1 MRKIEVMGSG
11 YARPQHRIDN
21 QDLETILD
29 TSDEWIV
36 QRTGIHSRYVSTE
49 ETTSML
55 AARAAQAALDNAG
68 VDTEAIALLI
78 VATLSGDQPMPSTAC
93 LVQEQLGMMDQD
105 IMAFDLNAACSGF
118 LFALQCASAMLE
130 DGQCALIIGAEN
142 LSKVIDW
149 TDRGTSILFG
159 DGAGAMIIRKG
170 AQGKESWHFARSKG
184 DPNRVLDIP
193 GKTLSDVPC
202 RNVAEHYRYLSM
214 DGREVFRFAVGAMQE
229 AIEEVLKRAGKTVD
243 EADLIIPH
251 QANIRIL
258 AAVARHMGLPMER
271 FFVNLD
277 EFGNTSAA
285 SVPIAFAQAMEQGR
299 LSKGMNVIL
308 VGFGGGLTYGASW
321 LEL

>member
-68 VDTEAIALLI
+68 VDKEAITLLI

-105 IMAFDLNAACSGF
+105 LAAFDLNAACGEF
-118 LFALQCASAMLE
+118 CAAVCQRHAG
-130 DGQCALIIGAEN
+130 DGRCALIIGAEN
-142 LSKVIDW
+142 NRVIIW

-159 DGAGAMIIRKG
+159 DGASAMIIRGLKAG
-170 AQGKESWHFARSKG
+170 SWHFARSDLTVLTSGQDAG
-184 DPNRVLDIP
+184 DRLPQCGRALP
-193 GKTLSDVPC
+193 LS
-202 RNVAEHYRYLSM
+202 EHGWPRYSA
-214 DGREVFRFAVGAMQE
+214 GRRHET
-229 AIEEVLKRAGKTVD
+229 IEEVLKRAGKTID

>member
-68 VDTEAIALLI
+68 VDKEAIALLI

-105 IMAFDLNAACSGF
+105 LMAFDLN
-118 LFALQCASAMLE
+118 
-130 DGQCALIIGAEN
+130 
-142 LSKVIDW
+142 
-149 TDRGTSILFG
+149 GTSILFG

-229 AIEEVLKRAGKTVD
+229 AIEEVLKRAGKTID

>member
-1 MRKIEVMGSG
+1 MRKLEVMGSG
-11 YARPQHRIDN
+11 SARPQHRLDN

-68 VDTEAIALLI
+68 VDKEAIALLI

-105 IMAFDLNAACSGF
+105 LMAFDLNAACSGF

-159 DGAGAMIIRKG
+159 DGA
-170 AQGKESWHFARSKG
+170 SKG

-229 AIEEVLKRAGKTVD
+229 AIEEVLKRAGKTID